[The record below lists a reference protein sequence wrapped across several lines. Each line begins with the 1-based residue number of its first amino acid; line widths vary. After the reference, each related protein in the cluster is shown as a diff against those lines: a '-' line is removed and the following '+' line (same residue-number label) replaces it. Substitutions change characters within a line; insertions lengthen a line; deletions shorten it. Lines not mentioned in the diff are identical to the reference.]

1 MASWTVSPETSRSGK
16 FAAAGNPAH
25 GTYFSIV
32 ETIVII
38 ESLDLSEHLL
48 GDFFLRLRLTA
59 F

>member
-48 GDFFLRLRLTA
+48 GDFF
-59 F
+59 